1 MTLLLD
7 THVLLWWLTDP
18 ARLSAPAREA
28 IADGGNIVFVSAT
41 SAWEMEIK
49 AGLGKLKVP
58 HDLPVQM
65 ERERFSELPVR
76 IAHSQALA
84 DLPLL
89 HHDPFDRMLV
99 AQARVETLT
108 LVTAD
113 SLVLAYGGRLL
124 RA

>member
-7 THVLLWWLTDP
+7 THVLLWWLADP
-18 ARLSAPAREA
+18 ARLSAPARRA
-28 IADGGNIVFVSAT
+28 IADGANIVFVSAA
-41 SAWEMEIK
+41 SVWEMEIK

-58 HDLPVQM
+58 DDLPAQM
-65 ERERFSELPVR
+65 QQERLVELPVR
-76 IAHSQALA
+76 MSHAQAVA
-84 DLPLL
+84 SLPPL
-89 HHDPFDRMLV
+89 HRDPFDRMLI
-99 AQARVETLT
+99 AQARAETLT